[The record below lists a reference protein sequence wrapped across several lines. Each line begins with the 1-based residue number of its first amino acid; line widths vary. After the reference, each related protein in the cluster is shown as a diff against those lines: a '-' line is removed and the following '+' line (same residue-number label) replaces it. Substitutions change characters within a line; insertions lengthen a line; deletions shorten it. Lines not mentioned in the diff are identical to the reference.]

1 MLLVHGFPELWYSWR
16 WQLEAFKEDY
26 EVVAFDLRGYGQ
38 TGKPKVQLCAFL
50 GVNCTDELLDS
61 LCCTWNGQDK
71 PKAKILAEC
80 KSQE

>member
-38 TGKPKVQLCAFL
+38 TEKPKVVL
-50 GVNCTDELLDS
+50 GAVAHTQVLDS
-61 LCCTWNGQDK
+61 SSCLL
-71 PKAKILAEC
+71 LAEHL
-80 KSQE
+80 